1 MKKINELTE
10 KEYKEFFE
18 WLLGREVVLDKY
30 FDFTLCSNFSEPY
43 IYYPKEIAKFLE
55 TRPMQRLK
63 RVGQMGVTMLSNP
76 DVSHTRYDHCLGT
89 YHNAVLFYI
98 LQFQNLDWRK
108 QIELDER
115 KIEVLAN
122 IMEALRH
129 DDGHN
134 ILSHSLESLLGQQK
148 GAHEILGARYKEE
161 LEETRQALNRIH
173 PDLIEM
179 MKKVSASDYD
189 LISLRE
195 GNLDFDRLD
204 FLSRDM
210 FYNGME
216 DRKGLTLE
224 ILKRCRIQR
233 IQEGDTFKEIVVYDY
248 DALPYIEASIETRA
262 EIYKKI
268 SVSNQRKSLDEIEKQ
283 LCETLLSSEIPE
295 GSELRNYLLHI
306 ENSNVEDIDLEQ
318 FLSWNDLRYYNE
330 LIQIAMGDGDETV
343 RKIAISCLPNIE
355 GLCSLAIEML
365 NPKSTDPKTYTATDL
380 EFLKNVKAIMQ
391 KDHPLHKKLLSGR
404 TKDNVI
410 ILDANTHQEVAD
422 VLQSLRNKGLSE
434 KELSSIITWCEKI
447 KKYNVEEPIYIR
459 GKNGEIFTL
468 DEHPDLSID
477 LSPIYTNGALVLPDK
492 MREMGISEESI
503 GLIWK
508 EFENFNSTHPKQ
520 KTQHSRR
527 MKKFQTHKEL
537 YIPDYTPG
545 IDEK

>member
-18 WLLGREVVLDKY
+18 WLLDREVVLDKSL
-30 FDFTLCSNFSEPY
+30 DFTLCSNFSEPY
-43 IYYPKEIAKFLE
+43 IYYPKEIAEFLQ

-63 RVGQMGVTMLSNP
+63 RVGQMGVTMLNNP

-89 YHNAVLFYI
+89 YNNAVLFYM
-98 LQFQNLDWRK
+98 LQFQNLNWR
-108 QIELDER
+108 QGIELEGR

-148 GAHEILGARYKEE
+148 GAHEVLGARYKEE
-161 LEETRQALNRIH
+161 LDETIQALNRIH
-173 PDLIEM
+173 PDLIRM
-179 MKKVSASDYD
+179 MENVSRSDYD

-216 DRKGLTLE
+216 DKKGLTLE
-224 ILKRCRIQR
+224 ILKRCKIEK
-233 IQEGDTFKEIVVYDY
+233 IPKDNGYKEIVVYDY

-283 LCETLLSSEIPE
+283 LCEILLQSEIPE
-295 GSELRNYLLHI
+295 GIELRNYLVHI
-306 ENSNVEDIDLEQ
+306 GNNSVEDIDLEQ
-318 FLSWNDLRYYNE
+318 FLGWNDLRYYNQ
-330 LIQIAMGDGDETV
+330 LIEIAMGYGDETV
-343 RKIAISCLPNIE
+343 RKIAIACLPNIE

-365 NPKSTDPKTYTATDL
+365 NPKNTDPKTYTSTDL
-380 EFLKNVKAIMQ
+380 EFLKNVKAIM
-391 KDHPLHKKLLSGR
+391 KEDHPLHNILLSGA
-404 TKDNVI
+404 TKDYLI
-410 ILDANTHQEVAD
+410 LLDANTHQEVAD
-422 VLQSLRNKGLSE
+422 VLQSLRNQGVSE
-434 KELSSIITWCEKI
+434 QELSSIITWCEKI
-447 KKYNVEEPIYIR
+447 KKYNADEPIYIR

-477 LSPIYTNGALVLPDK
+477 LSPIYTNGALILPDK
-492 MREMGISEESI
+492 MREMGVPEDSI
-503 GLIWK
+503 ELICK
-508 EFENFNSTHPKQ
+508 EFQKFNFTHPKQ
-520 KTQHSRR
+520 KPQQSRR
-527 MKKFQTHKEL
+527 MKKFQMYKQP
-537 YIPDYTPG
+537 YIPDYNPD